1 MKKAGV
7 LLVGF
12 TVLCVALYVMG
23 CAKPNQELANAE
35 AALQSA
41 KEAGA
46 PELAPT
52 EYQAA
57 EDLIKR
63 AKDLIAQGKN
73 KEARELLEEAR
84 YKAIEAKGKALMA
97 KSESGMTPEQ
107 KEMKEKQ
114 LQELKEGMKG
124 GTSKG
129 PEIGL
134 QDVFFDFDK
143 SDIRADARGVLKE
156 DAEIIK
162 NNPSVLVVIE
172 GYCDTRG
179 TEEYNLA
186 LGQKRADSVKA
197 YLVGLGVSP
206 SKLESVSKGETEQW
220 ASGTTEEA
228 YQQNRRAHF
237 TPTSSPPQAVR

>member
-7 LLVGF
+7 LLIGF
-12 TVLCVALYVMG
+12 VVLVVALYITG
-23 CAKPNQELANAE
+23 CAKPNEELTNAE

-84 YKAIEAKGKALMA
+84 FKAIEAKGKAIMA
-97 KSESGMTPEQ
+97 KSESAMTPEEQRAREQ
-107 KEMKEKQ
+107 KLE
-114 LQELKEGMKG
+114 ELKRG
-124 GTSKG
+124 GGLSRG
-129 PEIGL
+129 PDIGL

-143 SDIRADARGVLKE
+143 ANVRADGRGVLKE
-156 DAEIIK
+156 DAEIMR
-162 NNPSVLVVIE
+162 NNPGVFVVIE

-186 LGQKRADSVKA
+186 LGQRRADSVKA

-206 SKLESVSKGETEQW
+206 SKLEAVSKGETEQW
-220 ASGTTEEA
+220 APGNTEEA
-228 YQQNRRAHF
+228 YQQNRRAHL
-237 TPTSSPPQAVR
+237 TPTSMSPRAIR

>member
-1 MKKAGV
+1 MRKAGV

-12 TVLCVALYVMG
+12 TVLFVAFYIMG

-73 KEARELLEEAR
+73 KEARELLEEVR
-84 YKAIEAKGKALMA
+84 VKAIEDKGKTLIA

-107 KEMKEKQ
+107 KEAKEKQ
-114 LQELKEGMKG
+114 LHELKEGMKEG
-124 GTSKG
+124 KG

-134 QDVFFDFDK
+134 QDVFFDFDM
-143 SDIRADARGVLKE
+143 SD
-156 DAEIIK
+156 
-162 NNPSVLVVIE
+162 
-172 GYCDTRG
+172 
-179 TEEYNLA
+179 
-186 LGQKRADSVKA
+186 
-197 YLVGLGVSP
+197 
-206 SKLESVSKGETEQW
+206 
-220 ASGTTEEA
+220 
-228 YQQNRRAHF
+228 
-237 TPTSSPPQAVR
+237 